1 LIQWVQSYSCVP
13 VIGAGKSRLSPVH
26 IDDVVSAIAKSIFI
40 KEIERKTIIL
50 AGPEELIYDDLVDR
64 IAAYFNVKRFKL
76 HLPAGLVKLAATVM
90 SSLGV
95 NILVPD
101 QIPRL
106 LSEKTYDIDVAREVL
121 NYSPCCLE
129 DGMKKIFHQK

>member
-1 LIQWVQSYSCVP
+1 M
-13 VIGAGKSRLSPVH
+13 LSPVY

-40 KEIERKTIIL
+40 KEIEGKTIML
-50 AGPEELIYDDLVDR
+50 TGPEELTYDDLVDR

-76 HLPAGLVKLAATVM
+76 HLPAGLVKLTATVM
-90 SSLGV
+90 SNLGV

-106 LSEKTYDIDVAREVL
+106 LSEKNYNIDVARQVL
-121 NYSPCCLE
+121 NYSPCYLE
-129 DGMKKIFHQK
+129 DGMKKVLYKK

>member
-1 LIQWVQSYSCVP
+1 V
-13 VIGAGKSRLSPVH
+13 
-26 IDDVVSAIAKSIFI
+26 F
-40 KEIERKTIIL
+40 
-50 AGPEELIYDDLVDR
+50 DLVDR

-90 SSLGV
+90 SDLGV

-106 LSEKTYDIDVAREVL
+106 LSKKTYDIDVAREVL

-129 DGMKKIFHQK
+129 DGMGKIYHKK